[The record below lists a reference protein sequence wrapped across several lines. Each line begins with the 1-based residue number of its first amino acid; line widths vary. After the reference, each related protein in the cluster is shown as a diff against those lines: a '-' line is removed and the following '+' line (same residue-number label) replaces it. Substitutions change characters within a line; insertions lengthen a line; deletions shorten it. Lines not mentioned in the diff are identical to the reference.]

1 MPCVK
6 DMTEVAVKL
15 IAAIGGFMGG
25 TSILVYMPAKDWG
38 DAVKRVGVSVVAAIM
53 LSMPIASK
61 LFDEVNNENL
71 MGTAFVVGF
80 AAWFLLGAVAKFFEN
95 KQGKDILQLTKDV
108 KDGTATDD

>member
-6 DMTEVAVKL
+6 DMTEIAVKL
-15 IAAIGGFMGG
+15 ISAIGGFLGG
-25 TSILVYMPAKDWG
+25 TSILVYMPAKDWA
-38 DAVKRVGVSVVAAIM
+38 DAIKRVGVSMVAAAM
-53 LSMPIASK
+53 LSVPIAGK
-61 LFDEVNNENL
+61 LFDDVNNENL

-108 KDGTATDD
+108 KDGTTDDD